1 MNMMRQSRRFRVAAA
16 VLAAGCLSAR
26 AQGTAA
32 TASAPSAPDDRPARD
47 IVIVKVGPVLITQ
60 ADLDEATRGMRP
72 ETWAARRDAIITNL
86 VNDAHLDL
94 YLKDHP
100 ERVSE
105 EQANQRID
113 QDLAARNAGTRQEL
127 QQRVIAS
134 GRSWE
139 DYLRHVRRL
148 VLLDLIAKEAD
159 ERSRDPETVRKLWEE
174 RRQDFD
180 GSKVQLRQIM
190 LRAPVYWPPQRREQ
204 KRLQLEQ
211 IREDLLAGRR
221 TWDECVTES
230 ESARKHAG
238 GSLGW
243 VGRHEDMA
251 ERLMREVFYLP
262 VGELSE
268 VIDGG
273 DGFHLYKVTDR
284 MAASEHKQPD
294 QRRIAAGL
302 RREITIAMGD
312 ELRAKYPVIGVE
324 EPRTPAFLAAPA
336 TRPSATS
343 PAATSPSGTPADSSP
358 AP

>member
-1 MNMMRQSRRFRVAAA
+1 MITRKTVRLGVAA
-16 VLAAGCLSAR
+16 VLLTAGCLSAE
-26 AQGTAA
+26 AQEATAS
-32 TASAPSAPDDRPARD
+32 ASAPSAPDDRPARE

-72 ETWAARRDAIITNL
+72 EVYAARRDAIITTL

-105 EQANQRID
+105 EQANERVD
-113 QDLAARNAGTRQEL
+113 RDLAARNAGTRQEL
-127 QQRVIAS
+127 QQRVAAA
-134 GRSWE
+134 GRTWE
-139 DYLRHVRRL
+139 DYLRHVKRL
-148 VLLDLIAKEAD
+148 VLLDLIARECE
-159 ERSRDPETVRKLWEE
+159 ERAGDPEVVKTLWEQ
-174 RRQDFD
+174 RRRDFD

-190 LRAPVYWPPQRREQ
+190 LKAPLYWPPERREQ

-221 TWDECVTES
+221 TWEECVTES

-238 GSLGW
+238 GSVGW

-251 ERLMREVFYLP
+251 ERLIREVFHLP

-273 DGFHLYKVTDR
+273 DGFHLFKVADR
-284 MAASEHKQPD
+284 MNASENKQPD
-294 QRRIAAGL
+294 RRRIAAGL
-302 RREITIAMGD
+302 RRETMMAMGD

-324 EPRTPAFLAAPA
+324 EPRTPAFLGAPA
-336 TRPSATS
+336 SRPAGTR
-343 PAATSPSGTPADSSP
+343 PAATLPSGTTVESAP